1 MAARVAFVIPV
12 LNEAAAIGAL
22 LESLRAAFPAAQ
34 LIVVDGG
41 SDDGTAAHAAP
52 LCDLFLRGARGRARQ
67 MNLGAYGASADYL
80 FFLHADSRPR
90 MQAAD
95 LERELAGAPEWGF
108 APLRLSGAA
117 WPFRVIERFVSARS
131 RLTAVGTGDQM
142 LFVRRDVFV
151 AQGGFDDIPL
161 MEDVALCK
169 RLRRASR
176 PHMLSH
182 PVTTSSRRWEE
193 HGIARTVVLMWRLR
207 LAYFLGAAPE
217 RLWRRY
223 YGNQGRG

>member
-12 LNEAAAIGAL
+12 LNEAATIGGL

-41 SDDGTAAHAAP
+41 SDDATAMCATP

-67 MNLGAYGASADYL
+67 MNLGAYGASADYV
-80 FFLHADSRPR
+80 FFLHADSCPGT
-90 MQAAD
+90 AATD
-95 LERELAGAPEWGF
+95 LERDLAASPAWGF
-108 APLRLSGAA
+108 APLRLSGGA
-117 WPFRVIERFVSARS
+117 WPFRVIEYFINARS
-131 RLTAVGTGDQM
+131 RFTGVGTGDQM
-142 LFVRRDVFV
+142 LYLRRDVFV
-151 AQGGFDDIPL
+151 EQGGFDDIPL

-169 RLRRASR
+169 RLRRVSR
-176 PHMLSH
+176 PHLLSH

-193 HGIARTVVLMWRLR
+193 HGIARTVLLMWRLR

-223 YGNQGRG
+223 YGN